1 MRIRT
6 LLLESTAALTVI
18 GGATAVVGGAQ
29 AADKVVKPAPVQYVQ
44 VCDAYG
50 IGFFILPGQK
60 DVCLRVQG
68 QVQFQINFH
77 SRDTV
82 FYSSSSTSWH
92 DAGWDFQSQGQVT
105 FTAKRQT
112 DHGPLTGVIRLT
124 GTSSNSQSIQLG
136 TATVATALG
145 SSTATGTATATATNS
160 ASVTVT
166 VTNTVTNTST
176 GAVNITPNG
185 RIATDRL
192 VQVDRVWL
200 QLGNFKVGYDSSVYG
215 IGTTKQVALNWTIG
229 GYGVAIAIDD
239 PRDRW
244 GSRLPRYFIWPDLV
258 ASITGAPKW
267 GTWGLSGGLSEVSTP
282 ATAAGTGTKGMVW
295 GVSAKATINTPGIAK
310 GDQLSFA
317 GSVGT
322 GCAFISNNCGN
333 GTDNRVD
340 AAGNP
345 TLMWTG
351 MVGFKHVMSSA
362 WNTNWTFQWWD
373 PNPAAERWQASANLV
388 WQGITNFQVATR
400 VRAMQTTN
408 NAGTALSTPVR
419 FDGQVQLQWQY

>member
-1 MRIRT
+1 MKIRT

-18 GGATAVVGGAQ
+18 GGAQAVVGSAQ

-50 IGFFILPGQK
+50 LGYFIIPGQK
-60 DVCLRVQG
+60 DVCLRIQG

-77 SRDTV
+77 SRDTM
-82 FYSSSSTSWH
+82 FYSSATTSWH
-92 DAGWDFQSQGQVT
+92 DAGWDFQSQGQLT

-124 GTSSNSQSIQLG
+124 GTSSNSQNIQVG
-136 TATVATALG
+136 TGATAG
-145 SSTATGTATATATNS
+145 R
-160 ASVTVT
+160 V
-166 VTNTVTNTST
+166 
-176 GAVNITPNG
+176 AV
-185 RIATDRL
+185 DRY
-192 VQVDRVWL
+192 VQVDRVWM

-215 IGTTKQVALNWTIG
+215 IGTTKQIALNWTIA
-229 GYGVAIAIDD
+229 GYGVAIAVDD

-244 GSRLPRYFIWPDLV
+244 GSRLPRYYVWPDLV
-258 ASITGAPKW
+258 ASITGAPKF
-267 GTWGLSGGLSEVSTP
+267 GSWGLSGGLASVQVPESP
-282 ATAAGTGTKGMVW
+282 GGGNPQALVW

-310 GDQLSFA
+310 GDQLSWA

-333 GTDNRVD
+333 GTTNIGDGK
-340 AAGNP
+340 GNS
-345 TLMWTG
+345 LVMWTA

-388 WQGITNFQVATR
+388 WQGITNFNIATR

-408 NAGTALSTPVR
+408 SAGTTPATPVR
-419 FDGQVQLQWQY
+419 FDGQVQFQWQY